1 MQYIRSMNKILRFV
15 PTIYYIL
22 LAVFWFAQEYE
33 SLGTLSYPSI
43 GVFVGLIG
51 QLFTNNK
58 TTGFLYGIIF
68 LIFSG
73 YMVITSAT
81 SYVDTKVV
89 TENTASFYTFQL
101 SFFGVSFVMAVL
113 MIFYNRHYTEKRK
126 N

>member
-1 MQYIRSMNKILRFV
+1 MNKILRFV